1 MKLVREMRGYFGQL
15 ARQGRLGGIFFYTWE
30 GNIHDEAPVS
40 AFRCGS
46 LTESG
51 RLAIAPM

>member
-1 MKLVREMRGYFGQL
+1 LKGLC
-15 ARQGRLGGIFFYTWE
+15 FYTWQ
-30 GNIHDEAPVS
+30 GNIHAEKDEDAS
-40 AFRCGS
+40 AIRCGS